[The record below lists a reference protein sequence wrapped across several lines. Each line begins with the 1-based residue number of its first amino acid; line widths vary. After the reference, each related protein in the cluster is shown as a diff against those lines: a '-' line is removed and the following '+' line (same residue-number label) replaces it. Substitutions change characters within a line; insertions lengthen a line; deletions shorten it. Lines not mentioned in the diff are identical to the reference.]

1 METNLK
7 PVDGWIARKS
17 GLYEE
22 FVHQFTSVTSY
33 EDGSIE
39 VCEDVPGHT
48 GYCSRTHLSLVVIS
62 ELLRV
67 QGYKIVKDPG

>member
-7 PVDGWIARKS
+7 PVDGWIVHKS

-22 FVHQFTSVTSY
+22 FVREFTSVSSDD
-33 EDGSIE
+33 DGSIE
-39 VCEDVPGHT
+39 VCEDVPGYT
-48 GYCSRTHLSLVVIS
+48 GYCSRTHLSLAVIS

-67 QGYKIVKDPG
+67 QGYKIVKDSG